1 MEGLMKKL
9 VFIII
14 LVVAVVCLSGIRQAR
29 ADFIQ
34 PLNQVAFWVYD
45 DVDHDGSVTLDV
57 TGMGAGTLQFKTGS
71 LDWADFG
78 STQDITT
85 TGGTGNDYFELVWF
99 RLRDPQD
106 TDGVLTFQGDPEA
119 TIDGLDLYNAVIIN
133 WSDVVF
139 SLSFASANNN
149 DNVSPVPL
157 PPAAFMFF
165 SGLLGLCGVRRLT
178 KR

>member
-1 MEGLMKKL
+1 MKKL
-9 VFIII
+9 VSIII
-14 LVVAVVCLSGIRQAR
+14 LVVAVVCFSGIRQAR
-29 ADFIQ
+29 ADFTQ
-34 PLNQVAFWVYD
+34 SLDQVAFWVYD
-45 DVDHDGSVTLDV
+45 DVVHDESVTLDV
-57 TGMGAGTLQFKTGS
+57 TGMGVGTLQFKTGS

-78 STQDITT
+78 STQDIVT

-99 RLRDPQD
+99 RLRDPLDTLD
-106 TDGVLTFQGDPEA
+106 TDGVLTFQGSPENNVN
-119 TIDGLDLYNAVIIN
+119 GLNLYNSVIIN
-133 WSDVVF
+133 WSDVEF

-165 SGLLGLCGVRRLT
+165 SGLLGLFGVRRLT